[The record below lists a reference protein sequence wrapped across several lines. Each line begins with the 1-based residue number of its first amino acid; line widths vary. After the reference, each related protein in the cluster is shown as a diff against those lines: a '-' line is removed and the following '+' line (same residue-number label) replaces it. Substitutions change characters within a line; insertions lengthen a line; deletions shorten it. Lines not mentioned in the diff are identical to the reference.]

1 MPQFRGPAR
10 YSFVAFRLT
19 PVFLPYGFQFLG
31 IGSGHGGLL
40 SVFDAIQFQELIKSQ
55 RGLLPGLDIHDGDC
69 SGCPVD
75 MGVQGKARSV
85 QVTKFSLIVFAP
97 IFFIGI
103 IPIRVMAVIP
113 FHTES
118 EFPHFL
124 PNRVRRD
131 PSQVEIA
138 GIRLL
143 EFAPVTLEQHLSE
156 GVEPVERVIGPA
168 EIVSAVNPPRIPWG
182 VEVEERGTASALPRV
197 VYRAC
202 HIRVRLQPPAGLHVV
217 A

>member
-1 MPQFRGPAR
+1 
-10 YSFVAFRLT
+10 
-19 PVFLPYGFQFLG
+19 
-31 IGSGHGGLL
+31 
-40 SVFDAIQFQELIKSQ
+40 
-55 RGLLPGLDIHDGDC
+55 
-69 SGCPVD
+69 
-75 MGVQGKARSV
+75 
-85 QVTKFSLIVFAP
+85 
-97 IFFIGI
+97 
-103 IPIRVMAVIP
+103 MAVIP

-168 EIVSAVNPPRIPWG
+168 EIASAVYPLRIPWG

-202 HIRVRLQPPAGLHVV
+202 HIRVRLQSPAGLHVV
-217 A
+217 ARNAVRPWLMVNEHWLEAQPGQFIPTVRFFLDTQIENHRMSPFLLFPK